1 MRMLLQ
7 LFLTIRI
14 ARKVKTVLSLAVF
27 MIVVRKYLLIPA
39 TKY

>member
-27 MIVVRKYLLIPA
+27 MIFVRKYLLIAA